1 MREEN
6 EKTLAK
12 CKNEANNTITV
23 LTEQVTKEKKN
34 ALEEFERKAKELE
47 EQFKTKNFRLSEA
60 LKQVEERE
68 QAWQDEKGDI
78 LDEVQRLK
86 AEATKMVKILAM
98 EYEEGEEDLNEDKKR
113 SLSQEV
119 YSLQLVVEMKTGEVK
134 SLREQLI
141 RSSQH
146 LEETQKENEKLGRM
160 IARVEDLE
168 EQLRLKNQLE
178 K

>member
-141 RSSQH
+141 RLSQH